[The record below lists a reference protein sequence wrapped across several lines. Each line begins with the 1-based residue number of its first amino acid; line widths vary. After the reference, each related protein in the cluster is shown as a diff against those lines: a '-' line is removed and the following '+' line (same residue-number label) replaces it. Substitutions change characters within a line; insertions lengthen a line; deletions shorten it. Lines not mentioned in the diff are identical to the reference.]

1 MPALVMVGAGLMV
14 LLAVP
19 VGLLGVSGV
28 YYARRTAVWLVPA
41 VRRYAVD
48 LGRRSVD
55 LGGRVVHSRL
65 PRVLVAGAVGA
76 TLAVPSLAFP
86 EHGVNSDRGLVAQ
99 PNIADR
105 P

>member
-76 TLAVPSLAFP
+76 TLAGASLPVPG
-86 EHGVNSDRGLVAQ
+86 HDVNPGPGPGAQ
-99 PNIADR
+99 
-105 P
+105 